1 MATMA
6 VVAHQGGW
14 DEALFVLVPV
24 AIFGLLLWLANRRA
38 ARRLAAYDAAQAAE
52 GAEGAEG
59 EAGPAEAVTV
69 EADAA
74 DGEPTPADE
83 GGPAEVTGPAAR
95 RDAAG

>member
-38 ARRLAAYDAAQAAE
+38 AKRLAAYDAAQAAT
-52 GAEGAEG
+52 G

-69 EADAA
+69 EADA
-74 DGEPTPADE
+74 DGETAPADE
-83 GGPAEVTGPAAR
+83 GGTAEVTGPAAR

>member
-38 ARRLAAYDAAQAAE
+38 AKRLAAYDAAQVATN
-52 GAEGAEG
+52 

-74 DGEPTPADE
+74 DAEPAPADE
-83 GGPAEVTGPAAR
+83 GGTAEVTGPAAR